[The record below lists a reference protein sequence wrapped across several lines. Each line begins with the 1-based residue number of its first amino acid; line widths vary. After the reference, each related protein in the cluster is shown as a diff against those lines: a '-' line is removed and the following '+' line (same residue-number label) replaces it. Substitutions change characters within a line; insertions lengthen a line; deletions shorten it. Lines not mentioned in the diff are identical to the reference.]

1 MDIYICTENRGQRI
15 PTLCNLGGISYR
27 CSVVKMLSVFFFF
40 FSFLFFKSWML
51 FESRGGVV
59 RIYTHGRAPPHTNQS
74 LFCGSRQWQASVVFI
89 KFLR

>member
-40 FSFLFFKSWML
+40 FFRFCFLNP
-51 FESRGGVV
+51 G
-59 RIYTHGRAPPHTNQS
+59 
-74 LFCGSRQWQASVVFI
+74 C
-89 KFLR
+89 FLNPVGEL